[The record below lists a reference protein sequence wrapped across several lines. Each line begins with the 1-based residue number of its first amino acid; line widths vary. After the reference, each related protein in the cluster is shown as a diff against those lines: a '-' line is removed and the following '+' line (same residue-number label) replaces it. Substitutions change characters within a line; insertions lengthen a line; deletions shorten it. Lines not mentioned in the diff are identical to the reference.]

1 MGGFIITPLE
11 YILAIF
17 SVFVISIGELGA
29 GIFFGFL
36 LELNPLVIGIASAI
50 GAIFSAFVIISVGE
64 PIRIWILAKLNKPKN
79 DKNSL
84 IRKIWEKYGIIGL
97 GLLSPLLFGTPIGST
112 IGVALGAPKK
122 DLLFWMSL
130 GVFIWTII
138 LTLAFIEGINLLEIF
153 NK

>member
-1 MGGFIITPLE
+1 
-11 YILAIF
+11 LAIF
-17 SVFVISIGELGA
+17 SVFLISIGELGA

-36 LELNPLVIGIASAI
+36 LELNPFVIGVASAI
-50 GAIFSAFVIISVGE
+50 GAIFSAFIIISVGE
-64 PIRIWILAKLNKPKN
+64 TIRIWILTKLNKPKN
-79 DKNSL
+79 DKKSL

-122 DLLFWMSL
+122 DLFLWMSL